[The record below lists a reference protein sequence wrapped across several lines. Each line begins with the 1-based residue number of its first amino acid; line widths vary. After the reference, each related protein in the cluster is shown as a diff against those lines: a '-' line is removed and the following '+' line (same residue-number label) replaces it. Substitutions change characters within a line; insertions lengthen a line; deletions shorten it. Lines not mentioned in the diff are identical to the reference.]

1 MHTVL
6 TAHNGYAFDFR
17 FLVMEMKS
25 HRVNPEIFSNMHFAD
40 TFSSLR
46 QIKPKILKGLKLSLE
61 ELHIHFF
68 PEEDYS
74 GTLPQVNMCMH

>member
-1 MHTVL
+1 MVKITINLFHDSPSQTCMHTVL

-17 FLVMEMKS
+17 FLVMEMKR

-46 QIKPKILKGLKLSLE
+46 QVCGGVASILNTRILTF
-61 ELHIHFF
+61 I
-68 PEEDYS
+68 
-74 GTLPQVNMCMH
+74 T